1 MSVKGTD
8 PKPKHF
14 ARTSWGS
21 PPGVP
26 EELEQAKN
34 SPKHFQTA
42 ERGSEQPKASSEQPK
57 ALPKCQ
63 NGAPKGSG
71 PGFGSKRVSKLSQKV
86 ISIGS
91 CKAPNCQTLWL
102 PKAPGQPSNP
112 KHLQSAKMWL
122 QRAPGQDLAQNGC
135 FPMVPE
141 GHSIGSCKEPKCQTL
156 RLHKAPGQDWLHKAP
171 GQDLAADG
179 CFALIPTSNF
189 NR

>member
-21 PPGVP
+21 PPGFQKSWNKPRTVQNISRQQKQVQNSP
-26 EELEQAKN
+26 KQAQN
-34 SPKHFQTA
+34 SPKHFQSA
-42 ERGSEQPKASSEQPK
+42 KMGLQRAPGQDLA
-57 ALPKCQ
+57 Q
-63 NGAPKGSG
+63 NG
-71 PGFGSKRVSKLSQKV
+71 FSKWSQKA

>member
-1 MSVKGTD
+1 MSKGQTLNPSTLLALPGGPPRGFQKSWNKPRTVQNISRQQKQGHNS
-8 PKPKHF
+8 PKQ
-14 ARTSWGS
+14 T
-21 PPGVP
+21 
-26 EELEQAKN
+26 QN
-34 SPKHFQTA
+34 SPKHVQSA
-42 ERGSEQPKASSEQPK
+42 KLGLQRAPGQDLA
-57 ALPKCQ
+57 Q
-63 NGAPKGSG
+63 NG
-71 PGFGSKRVSKLSQKV
+71 FSKLSQKV

-112 KHLQSAKMWL
+112 KHLQSATKWL
-122 QRAPGQDLAQNGC
+122 QRAPAQDLAQNGC

-141 GHSIGSCKEPKCQTL
+141 GHSIGSCKEPNCQTP